1 MGECQLRNGRGQTR
15 HMYMV
20 FLAHSVLMRQLRQG
34 RANEWARERL
44 TTIGQ
49 ACMTVLRQTLSDTI
63 EWVIERI
70 EGDNW
75 DFNRIRFQLAL
86 P

>member
-1 MGECQLRNGRGQTR
+1 
-15 HMYMV
+15 
-20 FLAHSVLMRQLRQG
+20 
-34 RANEWARERL
+34 
-44 TTIGQ
+44 
-49 ACMTVLRQTLSDTI
+49 MTVLRQTLSDTI

-75 DFNRIRFQLAL
+75 DFGRIKFQLAL

>member
-1 MGECQLRNGRGQTR
+1 
-15 HMYMV
+15 
-20 FLAHSVLMRQLRQG
+20 LRQG
-34 RANEWARERL
+34 RAREWARERL
-44 TTIGQ
+44 TTIGH

-75 DFNRIRFQLAL
+75 DFGRIIDL
-86 P
+86 